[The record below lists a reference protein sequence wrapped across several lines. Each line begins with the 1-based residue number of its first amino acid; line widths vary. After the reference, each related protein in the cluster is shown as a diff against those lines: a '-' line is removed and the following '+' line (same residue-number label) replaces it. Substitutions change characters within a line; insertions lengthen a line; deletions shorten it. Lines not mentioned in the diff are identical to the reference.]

1 MTTTS
6 PAVHPHPWTDVSAHP
21 WRRYFARTFDSLVI
35 GSLIWICIGALSL
48 LFPPEPAD
56 RFFAFFENPV
66 GRLFDGMLTLVLM
79 IPVSALLIGL
89 TGGSPG
95 KWIFGVRVA
104 DASGRPI
111 GLTRAIVREGKVWLR
126 GLGAGIPIVALFAL
140 WSSKEALES
149 KGRTAW
155 DGQDVVVTHRTEDL
169 LQRVLTFVGAALVL
183 LSWVALKLA
192 SYLFV

>member
-1 MTTTS
+1 M
-6 PAVHPHPWTDVSAHP
+6 
-21 WRRYFARTFDSLVI
+21 I
-35 GSLIWICIGALSL
+35 GSLIWVCLGALSL

-89 TGGSPG
+89 SGGSPG
-95 KWIFGVRVA
+95 KWIFGIRVA

-111 GLTRAIVREGKVWLR
+111 GLARAMVREGKVWLR
-126 GLGAGIPIVALFAL
+126 GLGAGVPVVALFAL
-140 WSSKEALES
+140 WSSKEDLES

-155 DGQDVVVTHRTEDL
+155 DVTDIVVTHRKDDL
-169 LQRVLTFVGAALVL
+169 LQRVLTFAGATIVL
-183 LSWVALKLA
+183 GAWIALKLA
-192 SYLFV
+192 SYLLL